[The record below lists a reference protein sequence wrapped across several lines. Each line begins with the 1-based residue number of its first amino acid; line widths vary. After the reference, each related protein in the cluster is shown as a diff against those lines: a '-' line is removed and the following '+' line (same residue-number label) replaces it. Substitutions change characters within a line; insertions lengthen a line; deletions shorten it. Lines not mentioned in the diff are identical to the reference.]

1 MSENLLVD
9 TDFTREGQFARAW
22 RASRH
27 TGERSFSVEVTDGT
41 LEIRRIASQPW
52 MLFRQTVDDARLPGA
67 TIRYTAE
74 LRGDLP
80 SKPRLHGFD
89 HVGGLYLKIGRDRA
103 MLAKHKPNANQW
115 DWRPF
120 SYEAQVPLGVN
131 RLKWDSYINLEGV
144 YVGTR
149 PFSGYSRL
157 RLICCWPSATE
168 AGSVR
173 QKPLARAM
181 RDKLIKHVL
190 QGLKITR
197 LNFSIEPCQSQ
208 YEWQRSSFLHPLY
221 PSRQDPTR
229 FHDRP
234 MSE

>member
-1 MSENLLVD
+1 MNFLLLAVQTFGSVVAAGTLALVTLLSGCASGSVSIDSNESASGSSETRRCTMSENLLVD
-9 TDFTREGQFARAW
+9 TDFTRQGQFALAW
-22 RASRH
+22 RAVQH

-103 MLAKHKPNANQW
+103 MLAKHEPNANQW
-115 DWRPF
+115 DWQPF

-131 RLKWDSYINLEGV
+131 SLQ
-144 YVGTR
+144 VG
-149 PFSGYSRL
+149 FVHQSGGGLWARD
-157 RLICCWPSATE
+157 PSL
-168 AGSVR
+168 VI
-173 QKPLARAM
+173 LAC
-181 RDKLIKHVL
+181 D
-190 QGLKITR
+190 
-197 LNFSIEPCQSQ
+197 
-208 YEWQRSSFLHPLY
+208 
-221 PSRQDPTR
+221 
-229 FHDRP
+229 
-234 MSE
+234 

>member
-1 MSENLLVD
+1 MRLVLLNVQTFGSVVATGTLVLVALLSGCASGSVSVDSNESASGSSATRRCTMSENLLVD

-22 RASRH
+22 RATQH

-52 MLFRQTVDDARLPGA
+52 MLFRQTVDDARLRGA

-103 MLAKHKPNANQW
+103 MLAKHEPNANQW
-115 DWRPF
+115 GWRPF

-131 RLKWDSYINLEGV
+131 SLQ
-144 YVGTR
+144 VG
-149 PFSGYSRL
+149 FVHQSGGGLWARD
-157 RLICCWPSATE
+157 PSL
-168 AGSVR
+168 VI
-173 QKPLARAM
+173 L
-181 RDKLIKHVL
+181 D
-190 QGLKITR
+190 
-197 LNFSIEPCQSQ
+197 C
-208 YEWQRSSFLHPLY
+208 
-221 PSRQDPTR
+221 D
-229 FHDRP
+229 
-234 MSE
+234 